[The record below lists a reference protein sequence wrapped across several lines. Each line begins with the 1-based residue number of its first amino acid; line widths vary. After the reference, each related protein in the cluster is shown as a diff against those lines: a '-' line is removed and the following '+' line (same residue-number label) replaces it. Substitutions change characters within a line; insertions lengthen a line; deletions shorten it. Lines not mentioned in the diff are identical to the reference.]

1 MASRYVLGTACLL
14 FAACHAVADP
24 PGPAGLQIAEDP
36 STCLRWQT
44 AVDALTASD
53 TTASVDILAGAEAQA
68 LLDVLNSLP
77 PASHVGGD
85 HVAAVVKAHD
95 DSLLFVVGERG
106 CATAVV
112 RVPANTIKHGQ
123 GIET

>member
-1 MASRYVLGTACLL
+1 MPQV
-14 FAACHAVADP
+14 
-24 PGPAGLQIAEDP
+24 AEDIN
-36 STCLRWQT
+36 SCLRWQT

-53 TTASVDILAGAEAQA
+53 GTASVDILAGAEAQA

-95 DSLLFVVGERG
+95 DNLLFVVGERG

-112 RVPANTIKHGQ
+112 RVPANTAKQ
-123 GIET
+123 ARGIET